1 MCSNI
6 GGRFPTFSN
15 SKFQKRFSSILV
27 DFWISLNKIMPSV
40 GRLLYLPLACP
51 WKESK
56 WKTAIKQR
64 CCWIWRYF
72 TTKTYFQK
80 NWRQYDHWLRE
91 ETLLKM
97 IHRPPPLIVFLL
109 CSQIDMTH
117 IDMADLY
124 DKMVWHILVWHM
136 TQPFQLPNNNLSVFS
151 LLGSWNK
158 PQTETKQTWSLLLP
172 FVSLFVTTPTQQT
185 FNPYLCTVSLLRSNI
200 ASAYYFSWYWNK
212 PRMSTI
218 TQNIF
223 IVNPLVRF
231 HIWFSCKLCLISVY
245 IYQSLQNLNC
255 ISQESQRHISRKFLY
270 GCQVL

>member
-1 MCSNI
+1 MFINF
-6 GGRFPTFSN
+6 GGFLDFTKQDYAFSWEAAL
-15 SKFQKRFSSILV
+15 SSLGMPLKR
-27 DFWISLNKIMPSV
+27 
-40 GRLLYLPLACP
+40 
-51 WKESK
+51 
-56 WKTAIKQR
+56 IKMKNCNQTTLW
-64 CCWIWRYF
+64 WIWRYF

-212 PRMSTI
+212 PRMSTN
-218 TQNIF
+218 TQNIS
-223 IVNPLVRF
+223 IVNPLVQF
-231 HIWFSCKLCLISVY
+231 HIWFTVY

-255 ISQESQRHISRKFLY
+255 ISQESQQHILRKFLY